1 MRRRSGGNG
10 GNLGMKID
18 IFGAFDLQHIVL
30 FLKVMDFRYTYPQK
44 GHGLGV
50 NGERLR

>member
-1 MRRRSGGNG
+1 
-10 GNLGMKID
+10 MKID